1 METTADVII
10 VGAGIVGLATAFAL
24 QEEYPG
30 KTVLV
35 LEKEDRVAF
44 HQSGRNSGVLH
55 SGIYYK
61 PGSLKAATCR
71 KGKRAME
78 EFCEREG
85 VPYKICGKVIV
96 ATTEFER
103 DGLKSLYARGQ
114 ANGVRCTLVDR
125 TRLLELEPHAAGIE
139 AIHVPETGIV
149 DYKKVC
155 ERLASRLFEGG
166 GRVLTHSRLLKL
178 RETATEVTAE
188 TTSGDFT
195 SRFLVNCA
203 GVYSDRVAELS
214 GSVAP
219 EKIIPFRGEYFE
231 LRPEASQLCQ
241 SLIYPVPDPKF
252 PFLGVHFTRRISG
265 AVECGPN
272 AVLALAREA
281 YRKTDVSLSDL
292 VDTLSFSGFRK
303 LALRHWKTGAGEIWR
318 SISKASFVKALQRLV
333 PRITASAL
341 LPAPAGIRAQAVAPD
356 GSPVDDFAFNETGR
370 IVNVINA
377 PSPGATAS
385 LAIGK
390 MIVEKLARRF

>member
-30 KTVLV
+30 KSVLV

-103 DGLKSLYARGQ
+103 DALKSLYTRGQ

-149 DYKKVC
+149 NYTKVC
-155 ERLASRLFEGG
+155 ERLASRLVEGG

-188 TTSGDFT
+188 TTAGDFT

-219 EKIIPFRGEYFE
+219 EKIVPFRGEYFE
-231 LRPEASQLCQ
+231 LRPEATQLCK

-281 YRKTDVSLSDL
+281 YRKTDVSISDM

-303 LALRHWKTGAGEIWR
+303 LALRHWQTGAGEIWR
-318 SISKASFVKALQRLV
+318 SISKAAFVKALQRLV
-333 PRITASAL
+333 PAITATAL

-356 GSPVDDFAFNETGR
+356 GSPVDDFAFNETQR

-390 MIVEKLARRF
+390 LIVEKLARRF